1 MQPAADRRSDPPAP
15 AASGACVAV
24 ASRRF
29 GSFEV
34 PLERVITLEGGLLGF
49 PGARRHALLDHR
61 PGSPFKWLLCIDEPE
76 LGFAVADPRD
86 FVPGWE
92 APLERAA
99 AVLGCAPH
107 DVAAFVLVTIPP
119 APTEIHLNLLAPVVV
134 DLRTRRGCQLV
145 LDDPALDPAHR
156 VPLVRPGGD
165 AGAGVRAAR

>member
-1 MQPAADRRSDPPAP
+1 MPPAAEGRIDPPAS

-34 PLERVITLEGGLLGF
+34 PLERVITLAGGLVGF
-49 PGARRHALLDHR
+49 PAARRHALLDHR
-61 PGSPFKWLLCIDEPE
+61 EGSPFKWLLCIDEPE

-92 APLERAA
+92 APLARAA
-99 AVLGCAPH
+99 AVLGCAAS

-119 APTEIHLNLLAPVVV
+119 EPTEIHLNLLAPVVV
-134 DLRTRRGCQLV
+134 DLRSRRGCQLV

-156 VPLVRPGGD
+156 VPLARPAGD
-165 AGAGVRAAR
+165 AGAAPRAAR